1 MVELINYVE
10 NGEKSPPKLGS
21 KEAIELMNFLS
32 KHNKS
37 IICKDNNLNL
47 RGAKIINN
55 KNISGYAHGNS
66 DKEAQPLSSIT
77 KAPIIRDAIENN
89 MLVPQIIDGKDN
101 KKLLLEVADGIK
113 GFIKRYNGNL
123 PSTPFPI
130 MPDLF
135 PNLEIWKVIDSPAQ
149 FKELNELKFKMFYSN
164 MEGSIKADI
173 IEEDIQSNKIVF
185 KDKYFTRNIVN
196 YLIESG
202 ISIKQNRLLFRDN
215 QTGCIFMLGVLE
227 SSKGFTIYGFH
238 DYQKRVV
245 YQMFNEELPNQKHNI
260 STKSN
265 NTDSE
270 NKNTSKEK
278 ESNPESSNK
287 FEPSTNPK
295 DFYVNQ
301 DILNAFT
308 TLNKDLKAIQ
318 NVIESKFIEGNKRIK
333 ENLVKYNYYN
343 AEEKFN
349 EIVNITIEQLNKS
362 FVKGLNIDE
371 TLKYVQKRILD
382 RIEIIQNQTGA
393 YILNPNKENTNQCL
407 KLIKAS
413 KFDQKNYIYILNTI
427 KKYFLLVK
435 EFKAKYQKD
444 SHDTF
449 KTKQVEINKLYD
461 LILNLDKLTKDFF
474 RLLEENISKQSIEI
488 GYGKFLANA
497 QQEVKNS
504 HDVYLRAVRAE
515 SEKNDDLLEHSNE
528 IPLTIQSVEK
538 EIKQVNAYYQILKSK
553 YNKKAN
559 NKNDGT
565 VTNKGNNKNDDSSEN
580 KEDNETKEIRKI
592 KNLLKVDTSGKSPY
606 KKPIS
611 TLKVPYGASES
622 EMVKSILS
630 FYRRNLKEE
639 ATKLTYDDIVTMY
652 KDYHNELTPE
662 DSIIK
667 IEPVEPSESLLFTKK
682 VYFPQFFKGDTNIE
696 ESKNDFFVFNIITS
710 KRKDKKVQI
719 IISKNTILK
728 NSVCGYSYGLQDSET
743 KIGSTR
749 FNNALNILLSYKI
762 RLSLKEYGLPIK
774 RVITTLSRLGTD
786 PIKNCY
792 YAISEYLEEGK
803 GAEALIHSVE
813 DEIFVSSAYEEREAT
828 KSSVATVFDTKKN
841 INKDTQSLMDNSKF
855 LGRIFNYVEYDDDV
869 KKEDVIELEK
879 RFLDLE
885 PSLPQLKEK
894 LELRVRKLGRH
905 RFNGAYRH
913 SDLNK
918 TICINV
924 RDISS
929 FVHEYGHAIDYNYT
943 SNDKNLSL
951 SPDFEYILRTYNRS
965 LVDKKLGDVSYA
977 GYFRTPTEVFARS
990 YELYFHSKYGA
1001 IDLSHSEEHFEDEQY
1016 QVITRDKDLYNKVL
1030 DYFNNL

>member
-10 NGEKSPPKLGS
+10 IGEKSPPKLGS

-32 KHNKS
+32 KHSKS
-37 IICKDNNLNL
+37 IICKDNKLNL

-55 KNISGYAHGNS
+55 KNVSGYAHGNS
-66 DKEAQPLSSIT
+66 DKEAQPLSTIT

-89 MLVPQIIDGKDN
+89 MLVPKVIDGKEN
-101 KKLLLEVADGIK
+101 KRLLLEVADGIK
-113 GFIKRYNGNL
+113 GFIKRYNGKL
-123 PSTPFPI
+123 PPTPFPI

-135 PNLEIWKVIDSPAQ
+135 PNLEIWKVIDSAEQ
-149 FKELNELKFKMFYSN
+149 LNELNELKFKTYNTN
-164 MEGSIKADI
+164 MEGIIKSNI
-173 IEEDIQSNKIVF
+173 IKEDIQSNKIVF
-185 KDKYFTRNIVN
+185 KNKYFTRNIVN

-215 QTGCIFMLGVLE
+215 QTGYIFMLGVLE
-227 SSKGFTIYGFH
+227 SSKGYTIYAFH

-245 YQMFNEELPNQKHNI
+245 YQMFNEQLPNPKNDINTKNNI
-260 STKSN
+260 TN
-265 NTDSE
+265 SE
-270 NKNTSKEK
+270 SQNTSNEK
-278 ESNPESSNK
+278 ETNPEVSNK

-308 TLNKDLKAIQ
+308 TLNKDLSSIQ
-318 NVIESKFIEGNKRIK
+318 NVVESKFIEGNKRIK
-333 ENLVKYNYYN
+333 ENLIKYNYYN

-349 EIVNITIEQLNKS
+349 EIVNVTIEQLNKS

-371 TLKYVQKRILD
+371 TLKYVQKRIID
-382 RIEIIQNQTGA
+382 RIEIIQKQTGT
-393 YILNPNKENTNQCL
+393 YILNPNQENTNQCL

-435 EFKAKYQKD
+435 EFKAKYQND
-444 SHDTF
+444 SHDSL
-449 KTKQVEINKLYD
+449 KNKQAEINKLYD
-461 LILNLDKLTKDFF
+461 LIVDLDTLTKDFIG
-474 RLLEENISKQSIEI
+474 LLEQNISKQSIEN
-488 GYGKFLANA
+488 GYGKFLAHTKK
-497 QQEVKNS
+497 EVKQS
-504 HDVYLRAVRAE
+504 HDVYLRATRAVV
-515 SEKNDDLLEHSNE
+515 EKNDNLLEHSNE
-528 IPLTIQSVEK
+528 ISLTIQSLEK
-538 EIKQVNAYYQILKSK
+538 EIKQVDAYYQILKSK
-553 YNKKAN
+553 YNEKEN
-559 NKNDGT
+559 NKKNKT
-565 VTNKGNNKNDDSSEN
+565 VTNKGNNENDDSSEN
-580 KEDNETKEIRKI
+580 KEDNETKESRAI

-639 ATKLTYDDIVTMY
+639 ASKLTYDEIVMMY
-652 KDYHNELTPE
+652 KDYHNELTP
-662 DSIIK
+662 DNSITK
-667 IEPVEPSESLLFTKK
+667 IEPVEPSKSTVFTKNLRLS
-682 VYFPQFFKGDTNIE
+682 QFFKKNSNVTE
-696 ESKNDFFVFNIITS
+696 NDFFVFNITTS
-710 KRKDKKVQI
+710 KDSEERKQVF
-719 IISKNTILK
+719 ISKDTILK
-728 NSVCGYSYGLQDSET
+728 NNVSGYAYNIKDSET
-743 KIGSTR
+743 NVVSTR

-762 RLSLKEYGLPIK
+762 RLSLKEYGVPIK
-774 RVITTLSRLGTD
+774 RVVTTLSRLGTD

-792 YAISEYLEEGK
+792 FAIKEYLEEGK

-828 KSSVATVFDTKKN
+828 KNSVATVFDTKKN
-841 INKDTQSLMDNSKF
+841 INKETQSLMDNSKF
-855 LGRIFNYVEYDDDV
+855 LGRIFNYVEYDDEV

-885 PSLPQLKEK
+885 PSLPQLNEK

-913 SDLNK
+913 SKANK

-943 SNDKNLSL
+943 SKDDNLSL
-951 SPDFEYILRTYNRS
+951 SSDFEYILRTYNRNLIDS
-965 LVDKKLGDVSYA
+965 KLGNVQYA

-1001 IDLSHSEEHFEDEQY
+1001 IDLSHNEEHFENEEY

-1030 DYFNNL
+1030 DYFNKL